1 MAAPSPTSP
10 TALRVTV
17 AASATLTVGVIPVF
31 LVGALSSDMGA
42 DLGFGSAG
50 TGFAITVFFAAGG
63 LTAVMMGRVTERIG
77 ARAAMRSG
85 VAISGVC
92 TLALGT
98 VVGSLWQLAVVLGVA
113 GTAIGLIDTG
123 GARSFADAIRS
134 ERHGLAFGAKEA
146 SVPAASMLAGVSLP
160 LLASTLGW
168 EWVFVV
174 GAALAPVVW
183 CLVPAGRALDPTVAP
198 APAVDGS
205 PDRSR
210 RRLLVV
216 FSVGVAFGAAASS
229 ASATL
234 FVPAVTDAGWS
245 SASAGLLL
253 AAASVVS
260 IATRLVLGW
269 SGDAIPDRT
278 WQLLAGSLALGASGL
293 ACLALADSGLL
304 VPVGAIMALGAGWGW
319 SGLAFLS
326 AVRASPEAPAVAAG
340 IVLTGLATGGAVGP
354 AAFGVLADQWSY
366 QVSWTAAALALV
378 VAAVLAV
385 VSRRAHAPVLPAAL
399 VAPTPEPPA

>member
-1 MAAPSPTSP
+1 MAVVAPPS
-10 TALRVTV
+10 ARRVTV

-50 TGFAITVFFAAGG
+50 TGLAITVFFAAGG
-63 LTAVMMGRVTERIG
+63 VTAVVMGKVTERVG
-77 ARAAMRSG
+77 ARAAMRAG

-98 VVGSLWQLAVVLGVA
+98 VVGSLWQLAVVLAVA

-123 GARSFADAIRS
+123 GARSFADAIRA

-146 SVPAASMLAGVSLP
+146 SVPAASMLAGFSLP

-174 GAALAPVVW
+174 GAALAPAVWWMVPGGQRVGRLDPVVAETDGEIA
-183 CLVPAGRALDPTVAP
+183 LPRRRAL
-198 APAVDGS
+198 
-205 PDRSR
+205 
-210 RRLLVV
+210 LIV
-216 FSVGVAFGAAASS
+216 FAVGVAFGAAASS
-229 ASATL
+229 AAATL
-234 FVPAVTDAGWS
+234 FVPAVTDAGWTS
-245 SASAGLLL
+245 GSAGLLL

-260 IATRLVLGW
+260 IATRLLLGW
-269 SGDAIPDRT
+269 SSDATPGGT
-278 WQLLAGSLALGASGL
+278 WQLLAGSLGLGAVGVGML
-293 ACLALADSGLL
+293 ATADSGILIPLGALL
-304 VPVGAIMALGAGWGW
+304 ALGAGWGW

-326 AVRASPEAPAVAAG
+326 AVRATPDAPAVAAG
-340 IVLTGLATGGAVGP
+340 IVLTGLASGGAVGP
-354 AAFGVLADQWSY
+354 AAFGFLAETWSY
-366 QVSWTAAALALV
+366 QVSWTAASLALA

-385 VSRRAHAPVLPAAL
+385 ATRRAHAPIA
-399 VAPTPEPPA
+399 